1 MAILFVP
8 LTTLAIADLRGPE
21 IGQGTGLNNMM
32 RQLGGSFGIAI
43 MTTVIHIKTNVNR
56 NILLENYNQYN
67 PAFNERA
74 ATMTNGFIAQGASPG
89 VAQQMAN
96 SALEGIVT
104 RQTMLVTYNSMYL
117 IIGVFTLICIPLI
130 FFQPFK
136 KAVAMPVDA
145 H

>member
-1 MAILFVP
+1 
-8 LTTLAIADLRGPE
+8 
-21 IGQGTGLNNMM
+21 MM

-67 PAFNERA
+67 PAFNERD
-74 ATMTNGFIAQGASPG
+74 TMMTHNFIAQGVSPG

-96 SALEGIVT
+96 GALEGIVT